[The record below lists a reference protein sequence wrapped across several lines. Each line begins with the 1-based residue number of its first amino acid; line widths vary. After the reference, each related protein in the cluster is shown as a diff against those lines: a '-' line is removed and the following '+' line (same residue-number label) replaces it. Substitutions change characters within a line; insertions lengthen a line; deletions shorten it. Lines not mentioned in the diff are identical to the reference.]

1 MAQSYLEIFQEAY
14 FINPYFVA
22 ELSSPA
28 QILEELEVE
37 IVEVIP
43 APEETVSEPN
53 VNVSQPNVN
62 PPEPEIAEPQAKN
75 YWETN
80 PTAAA
85 ASQWVSN
92 PIIAD
97 KIHQRMSG
105 GQTKK
110 YWLRWLIEDYFAGQK
125 FNHLISLGC
134 GIGNHEILMAEL
146 GFAQHIDAFDF
157 SASSLEIARRDAQE
171 AGVQVNFYQEDFN
184 TFILNPDTKY
194 DVAFCSGSLHHVR
207 ELERFLDIVHKALH
221 PQGYFII
228 NEYVGANYC
237 IYDQHQVEMINRL
250 YQCFHKLI
258 RSGVMEHKFVNPSIH
273 QVFATDPSEAV
284 RSELILPFIEYYFD
298 VELFNPF
305 GGGILHPLYPLLD
318 HNQFLP
324 GDPKGETIIKLLLEF
339 EQILMEI
346 PGGLESDFCLCV
358 LRPKRF

>member
-1 MAQSYLEIFQEAY
+1 NSQYVLESLNTFEEMTQSYLEIFQEAY
-14 FINPYFVA
+14 FINPY
-22 ELSSPA
+22 PA
-28 QILEELEVE
+28 SNNFPNQSLEIQINPPSAVT
-37 IVEVIP
+37 IPAVEV
-43 APEETVSEPN
+43 N
-53 VNVSQPNVN
+53 H
-62 PPEPEIAEPQAKN
+62 PEPEIAEPQAKN

-80 PTAAA
+80 PNAA

-92 PIIAD
+92 PIIGD
-97 KIHQRMSG
+97 TIHQRMSG
-105 GQTKK
+105 GQTQK
-110 YWLRWLIEDYFAGQK
+110 YWLRWLIQDYFAGQN

-157 SASSLEIARRDAQE
+157 SESSLEIARKDAE
-171 AGVQVNFYQEDFN
+171 KAGVKVNFYQEDFN
-184 TFILNPDTKY
+184 TFNLNPEFKY

-207 ELERFLDIVHKALH
+207 ELERFLEMVHKALH

-228 NEYVGANYC
+228 NEYIGANYC
-237 IYDQHQVEMINRL
+237 IYNKRQVELINRL

-258 RSGVMEHKFVNPSIH
+258 RSGIMENKFINPSIH

-284 RSELILPFIEYYFD
+284 RSQLILPFIEYYFD
-298 VELFNPF
+298 IEIFHPF
-305 GGGILHPLYPLLD
+305 GGAILHPLYPLLD

-324 GDPKGETIIKLLLEF
+324 GDPKGETLIKLLLEF